1 MLRAPSFMKKPIV
14 HYNPRLK
21 KLARQLRRNSTLGEV
36 LLWNEL
42 KRKQMMGYDFHRQ
55 KPIGEYIVDFY
66 CPRLRLVIEID
77 GDSHFMREKKD
88 AERQQKLEGVGLRFL
103 RLDDL
108 DVKFQIDKVLVTIR
122 QWIEQH
128 KEETRT

>member
-1 MLRAPSFMKKPIV
+1 MKKPIV